1 MPEPLKAA
9 AAKALIRTILDAGT
23 VTFSRHALEEL
34 AKDDLT
40 TVDAVNAL
48 RGGMVGPG
56 ELERGTWRYRV
67 RTARLIVVIAFRSQT
82 ELVVVTGW
90 RVGRR

>member
-1 MPEPLKAA
+1 VREPLDPV
-9 AAKALIRTILDAGT
+9 AAKALIRRILDAGV
-23 VTFSRHALEEL
+23 VTFSAHALEEL
-34 AKDDLT
+34 SKDGLT

-48 RGGMVGPG
+48 RGGVAGPG
-56 ELERGTWRYRV
+56 ELERGTWRYPV
-67 RTARLIVVIAFRSQT
+67 RTARLVVVVAFRSES

>member
-1 MPEPLKAA
+1 MTEPLEPA
-9 AAKALIRTILDAGT
+9 AAKALIRTILEAGT

-34 AKDDLT
+34 GKDELT

-48 RGGMVGPG
+48 RGGVVGPG

-67 RTARLIVVIAFRSQT
+67 RTARLVVVIAFRSEA
-82 ELVVVTGW
+82 ELVCRDGME
-90 RVGRR
+90 G